1 MIGLRFSIRRDALV
15 ASITQPSIV
24 YPVST
29 GTTSV
34 PLQSS
39 IRRDPLVGSGARRWI
54 IHCHIA
60 DATSASLR
68 HLQGPACQ
76 VRCITLE
83 YPFWLGGHNKR
94 APPSCSVTLTT
105 NSTRARIPI
114 QYPGVLVRTLYR
126 RL

>member
-34 PLQSS
+34 PLQFLVLEGRASRL
-39 IRRDPLVGSGARRWI
+39 RR
-54 IHCHIA
+54 
-60 DATSASLR
+60 ATFD
-68 HLQGPACQ
+68 
-76 VRCITLE
+76 
-83 YPFWLGGHNKR
+83 YPSRFDGHNRR

-105 NSTRARIPI
+105 NLTRARIPI
-114 QYPGVLVRTLYR
+114 QNPGVLVRTLYR
-126 RL
+126 RW